1 MEKQVALVFLFLLA
15 CTSPSVV
22 FDNVSFDVEMAQ
34 TSEERAKG
42 LMFRESMPENHG
54 MLFVFEEDA
63 PRSFWMKNTLIPLD
77 MIFIDGNMTVV
88 DVKNAV
94 PCKEDPC
101 STYSAHGTYVLEI
114 NAGLAEKY
122 GIKAGSRMSRK

>member
-1 MEKQVALVFLFLLA
+1 MEKQALIVLLLLIS
-15 CTSPSVV
+15 CSTPIVT
-22 FDNVSFDVEMAQ
+22 FDNVSFDVEIAQ

-42 LMFRESMPENHG
+42 LMFRESMPENYG
-54 MLFVFEEDA
+54 MLFVFDDDV

-101 STYSAHGTYVLEI
+101 STYSAHGKYVLEI

-122 GIKAGSRMSRK
+122 GVKAGSRMSRK

>member
-1 MEKQVALVFLFLLA
+1 MGKQALIALILLVS
-15 CTSPSVV
+15 CSTPIVT
-22 FDNVSFDVEMAQ
+22 FDNVFFDVEIAQ

-42 LMFRESMPENHG
+42 LMFRESMPENYG
-54 MLFVFEEDA
+54 MLFVFDDDA

-101 STYSAHGTYVLEI
+101 STYSAHGKFVLEI
-114 NAGLAEKY
+114 NAGLAEKN
-122 GIKAGSRMSRK
+122 GIRAGSRMSRK